1 MGIAEDWS
9 ELMFDL
15 QCLSKA
21 SAKRK
26 FRRSIKYGW
35 GGLCAYC
42 RSNRATTLDHLK
54 PKSRGG
60 SSLRSNLI
68 PACQCCNHSKGSENW
83 LEWFQ
88 RQEFY
93 NSVAQELIE
102 EWISNKRF
110 IEEEVDDERIINRA
124 AVRTVEST
132 VRSEQDEPTSTRKN
146 GITIVEIKNG
156 AEEWGARNP
165 TKKWCAV

>member
-9 ELMFDL
+9 DLLFDL
-15 QCLSKA
+15 TCLSKA

-42 RSNRATTLDHLK
+42 RSNRATTLDHVK

-68 PACQCCNHSKGSENW
+68 PCCHDCNHSKGSQSW
-83 LEWFQ
+83 LVWFKEQ
-88 RQEFY
+88 VFFNET
-93 NSVAQELIE
+93 AKELIE

-110 IEEEVDDERIINRA
+110 IEEELDDGRTDIRA
-124 AVRTVEST
+124 KVCTISSEIRSNADEQASFRENCTAV
-132 VRSEQDEPTSTRKN
+132 
-146 GITIVEIKNG
+146 
-156 AEEWGARNP
+156 A
-165 TKKWCAV
+165 